1 LVYGFWVENTL
12 DFSVVGK
19 RISILFKGFTS
30 HEFVRV
36 CKILQSLQANT
47 QQKKETLAKGEVF
60 GTTIVK
66 NVFFFT

>member
-1 LVYGFWVENTL
+1 MGFGIESPSILFLLMVLVYGFWVENTL

-30 HEFVRV
+30 HKFVRV

-47 QQKKETLAKGEVF
+47 Q
-60 GTTIVK
+60 
-66 NVFFFT
+66 